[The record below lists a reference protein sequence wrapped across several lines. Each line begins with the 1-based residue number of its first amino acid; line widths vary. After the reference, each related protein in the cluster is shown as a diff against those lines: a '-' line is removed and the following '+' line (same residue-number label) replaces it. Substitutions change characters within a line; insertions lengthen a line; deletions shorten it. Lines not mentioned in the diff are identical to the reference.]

1 MESAR
6 VKDFLPD
13 PLLDRLEAPLGEA
26 TGLPNV
32 VVAAEFSRWSE
43 LARWP
48 GNAAV
53 PTEHGSST
61 VSREA
66 NERKH
71 EE

>member
-32 VVAAEFSRWSE
+32 VVAAEFSR
-43 LARWP
+43 
-48 GNAAV
+48 
-53 PTEHGSST
+53 
-61 VSREA
+61 
-66 NERKH
+66 
-71 EE
+71 